1 MKPYPSFEAPN
12 KQHWLPSDPESD
24 VFKDIEIPHEKDTK
38 KHKAKEEEKQ
48 KTTKKDEEAD
58 TEKDNKREHTEKHK
72 ERKPSAAKIEKA
84 HQKDEASF
92 EEVQEKRQQLIER
105 SLQYKKLYE
114 EVPIPHDSSVLAKLL
129 IAEHI
134 LAIHEQIEK
143 PKKNAVLT
151 KEELLNTFDYMG
163 MLSEK
168 FENPEEESTPE
179 IQEAYENLLELAEN
193 ALEQNPSPAPIVEAN
208 KTHAVQVHDVPA
220 DAPAEPETLH
230 EPETTK
236 QPKLAAL
243 PKATAALVG
252 ALLAMRTPKPPITQT
267 HSSPVSLVH
276 EQSVGIVST
285 HPMAPEHRD
294 SEYIP
299 QSSTPTFS
307 HPPLSPVEARQA
319 YRESIRAEHIAATPF
334 HPVRQIAS
342 VAVAAALVSAARHD
356 SAPLPPIDSSKDY
369 SVAPT
374 PPVSPHAELASLTY
388 SHAKPVASH
397 AETVHSYIS
406 STPYKRPET
415 PPFTPSLDTVTTPKP
430 VTLQVSPELQSS
442 RKIEHLPLQ
451 TLLVMAETVP
461 IGHGQRLRRA
471 YEKGEIDK
479 DGLIKVLKSRSKNLD
494 FVREFKQ
501 QSERHHALMSA
512 SPEFLTSSKN
522 TLSDT
527 SSQTNVQTNPTP
539 LRSTPLDTPEPQLS
553 ESKQQLVNE
562 VLSPRQ
568 KQAEETPTGWKTML
582 VVAAAIVSVIVLII
596 VIFISR

>member
-1 MKPYPSFEAPN
+1 VKPYPSFEAPSR
-12 KQHWLPSDPESD
+12 QHWLPSDPESD
-24 VFKDIEIPHEKDTK
+24 TFKDIEIPQEKDVK
-38 KHKAKEEEKQ
+38 KHKANEEEKQ
-48 KTTKKDEEAD
+48 KAAQKDEEAAKVKKHED
-58 TEKDNKREHTEKHK
+58 REKHK
-72 ERKPSAAKIEKA
+72 ERKPSTTKIEKA

-92 EEVQEKRQQLIER
+92 EEAQEKRQQLIER

-151 KEELLNTFDYMG
+151 KAELLNTFDYMG

-193 ALEQNPSPAPIVEAN
+193 ALEQNPSPMPIVEAN
-208 KTHAVQVHDVPA
+208 KVHAVQISEAPT
-220 DAPAEPETLH
+220 DASVEPQAPSASETA
-230 EPETTK
+230 K

-243 PKATAALVG
+243 PKATAALVS
-252 ALLAMRTPKPPITQT
+252 ALLAMRAPKVPVVQAPNPAPLARKESVRVAPAQPATPQHI
-267 HSSPVSLVH
+267 
-276 EQSVGIVST
+276 
-285 HPMAPEHRD
+285 D
-294 SEYIP
+294 SEYTP
-299 QSSTPTFS
+299 QSNSPAFS
-307 HPPLSPVEARQA
+307 HPPMSPIEARQA
-319 YRESIRAEHIAATPF
+319 YRESIRAEHIAASPF
-334 HPVRQIAS
+334 HPGRQIAS
-342 VAVAAALVSAARHD
+342 VAVAAALVSATHHD
-356 SAPLPPIDSSKDY
+356 SAPPPPIDSSRDY
-369 SVAPT
+369 HSVVPT
-374 PPVSPHAELASLTY
+374 PPASPHAELASLTY

-406 STPYKRPET
+406 SAPYKRPET
-415 PPFTPSLDTVTTPKP
+415 FLPPSSPDIVTVPKP
-430 VTLQVSPELQSS
+430 ISSQESQGSQSS

-494 FVREFKQ
+494 FIREYKQ
-501 QSERHHALMSA
+501 QSERHHALIRA

-522 TLSDT
+522 TSSDT
-527 SSQTNVQTNPTP
+527 LTQSSAQTDTA
-539 LRSTPLDTPEPQLS
+539 STQSTSADTPASELS
-553 ESKQQLVNE
+553 ESKKQLLSE

-568 KQAEETPTGWKTML
+568 KQAEETPTGWKTIL
-582 VVAAAIVSVIVLII
+582 IVVAAIISVIVLII